1 MNIRQQKYNLKKLI
15 LDLNRSNDKAKLK
28 MIEQLLVNNVELR
41 TYYKHLTNKD
51 ININKNENVIQKFEC
66 KNYKFKPRY
75 NGGIYGVYCT
85 VCGGEY
91 PDHRNPVKIK

>member
-28 MIEQLLVNNVELR
+28 LIEQLLVNNDELR
-41 TYYKHLTNKD
+41 TYYKHITNKD
-51 ININKNENVIQKFEC
+51 ININNNVIQKFEC
-66 KNYKFKPRY
+66 KNYTFVPRY
-75 NGGIYGVYCT
+75 TDGIYGVYCT

-91 PDHRNPVKIK
+91 PDHRNLVKH

>member
-28 MIEQLLVNNVELR
+28 LIEQLLVNNDELR
-41 TYYKHLTNKD
+41 TYYKHITNKD
-51 ININKNENVIQKFEC
+51 ININNNVIQKPDC
-66 KNYKFKPRY
+66 KNYVFKPRY
-75 NGGIYGVYCT
+75 INNVYGVYCT

-91 PDHRNPVKIK
+91 PDHRNPVK